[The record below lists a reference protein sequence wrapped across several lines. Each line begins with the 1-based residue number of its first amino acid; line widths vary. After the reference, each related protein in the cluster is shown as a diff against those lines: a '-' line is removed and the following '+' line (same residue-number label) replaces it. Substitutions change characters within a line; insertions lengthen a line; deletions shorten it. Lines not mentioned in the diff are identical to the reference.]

1 MAHVSRFNVGIKIV
15 KFIENQ
21 YNKAFVLS
29 MNTGEELIAKLPNPN
44 AGPAEPLNSVGAEY
58 IIEEKAVGSPLGWH
72 WHDIPMKSRV
82 DIVDQI
88 VGVERRLMSIDFSM
102 HGCVYYRTDL
112 KRMSQRYAPLD
123 KVLLSSGLTPE
134 LNHLLPCFALG
145 PLNDPKVLGRRAGY
159 DGAGQRPM

>member
-1 MAHVSRFNVGIKIV
+1 MGVPIPRIHAWS
-15 KFIENQ
+15 
-21 YNKAFVLS
+21 
-29 MNTGEELIAKLPNPN
+29 
-44 AGPAEPLNSVGAEY
+44 AEPLNSVGAEY

-112 KRMSQRYAPLD
+112 KRMSQRYASLD

-134 LNHLLPCFALG
+134 LNHLLFCFALG
-145 PLNDPKVLGRRAGY
+145 PLNDPKFWEGERAMMELDRG
-159 DGAGQRPM
+159 PCKT